1 MKKMGKSNTLQAS
14 KIITSPSLLKE
25 FLKEN
30 SISLKKRLGQNFL
43 FDKNIITKLIKS
55 MDLKKTDTIVEVG
68 AGIGNISI
76 FYLPKIK
83 YAYLFEI
90 DKGLT
95 KILKNFINF
104 KNVEILHTNFLKG
117 IDLNKILDKNKK
129 YKFFSNL
136 PYSVATQII
145 IKVIDNIQF
154 FKEIYI
160 MVPEAI
166 YNRMISPPKS
176 KDFSRFTVMIQSFFR
191 ITYLFSV
198 SKNSFFPVPEVDSIF
213 LKMVPISQSTI
224 KYTEMSSFKKFL
236 QILFS
241 SRRKKIKGALQKIY
255 SLYHIPE
262 NYGYSIAN
270 ELNIDLSER
279 IQEISVSS
287 IVKLFK
293 KIISFSKE
301 SYRK

>member
-224 KYTEMSSFKKFL
+224 KYTEMSSFKKF
-236 QILFS
+236 
-241 SRRKKIKGALQKIY
+241 
-255 SLYHIPE
+255 
-262 NYGYSIAN
+262 
-270 ELNIDLSER
+270 
-279 IQEISVSS
+279 
-287 IVKLFK
+287 
-293 KIISFSKE
+293 
-301 SYRK
+301 